1 MEGMQ
6 ENRLLTWNLNRL
18 ERILV
23 ALGALL
29 LVLVMAVALMLWANR
44 VQSPASAPADQVAR
58 EQNHVLSTSRD
69 PVTAQSAYD
78 DGLRLAEKWAP
89 DARLWRAQATWPAG
103 ADFEAAASGWVYTF
117 YSPSRRE
124 TALVNAAPGTV
135 ALVRTQPAT
144 AQPSLASLEEWQI
157 DSVTAVDLLLRSGGR
172 AFLSI
177 HEEASMILTLRADGR
192 LRWQASLI
200 DESANDE
207 GEGRELFQM
216 EFDAGNGRLITAPLP

>member
-6 ENRLLTWNLNRL
+6 KNRLLTWNLNRL

-23 ALGALL
+23 GLGALL
-29 LVLVMAVALMLWANR
+29 LVLVMALALILWAGR
-44 VQSPASAPADQVAR
+44 MQPPVSAPQDQVAR
-58 EQNHVLSTSRD
+58 EQNHVLSISRD
-69 PVTAQSAYD
+69 AVTAQSAYD
-78 DGLRLAEKWAP
+78 AGLRLAEEWAP
-89 DARLWRAQATWPAG
+89 DAGLWRAQATWPAD
-103 ADFEAAASGWVYTF
+103 ADFEAAAPGWVYTF

-157 DSVTAVDLLLRSGGR
+157 DSATAVDLLLRSGGR

-177 HEEASMILTLRADGR
+177 HEEASMILTLQADGR

-200 DESANDE
+200 DESANGE
-207 GEGRELFQM
+207 GEGRAVYQM
-216 EFDAGNGRLITAPLP
+216 EFDASNGQLITAPLP